1 MLFPIKRV
9 LFEYCAL
16 VLKPHQDV
24 GIINHPIYN
33 MFFICDSEVMFGLS
47 YIMAMLEGWMNWLS
61 SLSTNSVLYVILLP
75 QSSSA
80 KQIFTTIP

>member
-47 YIMAMLEGWMNWLS
+47 YIMAMLEG
-61 SLSTNSVLYVILLP
+61 
-75 QSSSA
+75 
-80 KQIFTTIP
+80 